1 MKTRVLF
8 VCLGNICRSP
18 TAEAVMRR
26 KLQDRGLEGWFE
38 VSSAGT
44 GNWHVGESPDARATE
59 AASKRGYDMNALRA
73 RQLAESDFKHYD
85 LVLAMD
91 RSNITNMRRVCPAG
105 CLSKIGL
112 LMGYAPQ
119 ALLDEVPDPYYGGEE
134 GFNLVLNLLEEA
146 CDNLIST
153 VCEQKRIGA

>member
-18 TAEAVMRR
+18 TAEAIMRR
-26 KLQDRGLEGWFE
+26 KLQDRGLERWFE

-44 GNWHVGESPDARATE
+44 GNWHVGEQPDARAMQ
-59 AASKRGYDMNALRA
+59 AAITRGYDMSELRA
-73 RQLAESDFKHYD
+73 KQIHENDFKYYD

-91 RSNITNMRRVCPAG
+91 RSNVSNMRRVCPSG

-112 LMGYAPQ
+112 LMGYVPHANQ
-119 ALLDEVPDPYYGGEE
+119 DEVPDPYYGGED
-134 GFNLVLNLLEEA
+134 GFDQVLNMLEEA
-146 CDNLIST
+146 CDNLINT
-153 VCEQKRIGA
+153 VCAQKRIGA

>member
-26 KLQDRGLEGWFE
+26 KLQDRGLERWFE
-38 VSSAGT
+38 ISSAGT
-44 GNWHVGESPDARATE
+44 GNWHVGEAPDARATQT
-59 AASKRGYDMNALRA
+59 ASVRGYDMSELRA
-73 RQLAESDFKHYD
+73 KQILENDFKYYD

-91 RSNITNMRRVCPAG
+91 RSNVANMRRVCPSG

-112 LMGYAPQ
+112 LMGYVPQ
-119 ALLDEVPDPYYGGEE
+119 APIDEVPDPYYGNED
-134 GFNLVLNLLEEA
+134 GFDHVLNMLEDA
-146 CDNLIST
+146 CDNLINT

>member
-18 TAEAVMRR
+18 TAEAIMRH
-26 KLQDRGLEGWFE
+26 KLQRRGLDRFFE

-44 GNWHVGESPDARATE
+44 GNWHVGERPDARAMQ
-59 AASKRGYDMNALRA
+59 AAQVRGYDMSAQRA
-73 RQLAESDFKHYD
+73 RQILETDFKYFD

-91 RSNITNMRRVCPAG
+91 RSNIANMRRVCPAG

-112 LMGYAPQ
+112 LMDYVPQ
-119 ALLDEVPDPYYGGEE
+119 APIDEVPDPYYGGED
-134 GFNLVLNLLEEA
+134 GFDEVLNMLEEA
-146 CDNLIST
+146 CDNLINT
-153 VCEQKRIGA
+153 VCEQKRFGA

>member
-26 KLQDRGLEGWFE
+26 KLQNRNLERWFE
-38 VSSAGT
+38 ISSAGT
-44 GNWHVGESPDARATE
+44 GNWHVGEAPDARATQ
-59 AASKRGYDMNALRA
+59 AAMTRGYDMSELRA
-73 RQLAESDFKHYD
+73 KQIAESDFKHYD

-91 RSNITNMRRVCPAG
+91 RSNVTNMRRICPSG
-105 CLSKIGL
+105 HLSKIGL
-112 LMGYAPQ
+112 LMDYVPHASV
-119 ALLDEVPDPYYGGEE
+119 DEVPDPYYGNED
-134 GFNLVLNLLEEA
+134 GFNLVLDLLEDA
-146 CDNLIST
+146 CDSLINT